1 MKGYHI
7 YFYFLKIIILIIFAM
22 MSLKI
27 IPINNN
33 FTLIIDSI
41 FKFSIGFF
49 IIIFFLNKKIDNFNN
64 HDKVI
69 IILSGFMLILLIDYI
84 KLINIIK
91 NNTTSS

>member
-27 IPINNN
+27 IPINSN

-91 NNTTSS
+91 YNTTSS